1 MRESRG
7 QWRTARER
15 RETGEKGAH
24 SGGEVQGAAGEGEKE
39 KEATKKSEVGNGCV
53 R

>member
-7 QWRTARER
+7 QWRTARES
-15 RETGEKGAH
+15 RETKERKEPTVEEKWR
-24 SGGEVQGAAGEGEKE
+24 ELLEKEKE
-39 KEATKKSEVGNGCV
+39 KEATKKSEVGNSYV